1 MMNIVFIDYLELV
14 KDLNCLS
21 WRKLWFWCHGSLDD
35 VIKILWEALVKC
47 GGFDVRYDTLKDL
60 WV

>member
-1 MMNIVFIDYLELV
+1 MFVLEKIMIL
-14 KDLNCLS
+14 LY
-21 WRKLWFWCHGSLDD
+21 GSLDD

-60 WV
+60 